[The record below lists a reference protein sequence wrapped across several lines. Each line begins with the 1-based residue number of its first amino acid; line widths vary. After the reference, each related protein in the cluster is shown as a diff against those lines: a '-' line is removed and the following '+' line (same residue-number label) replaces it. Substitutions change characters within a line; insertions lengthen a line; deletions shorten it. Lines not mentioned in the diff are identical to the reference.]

1 MVWSYVIEQSGQKKY
16 GYLPVWGGDAAEG
29 YSGHLK
35 VEKARSILP
44 TKQFLILE
52 PTRGIEQYMIDDFLN
67 QENLFTK
74 SVEEKQFGLI
84 KVQIREKI

>member
-1 MVWSYVIEQSGQKKY
+1 
-16 GYLPVWGGDAAEG
+16 
-29 YSGHLK
+29 
-35 VEKARSILP
+35 
-44 TKQFLILE
+44 
-52 PTRGIEQYMIDDFLN
+52 MIDDFLN

>member
-1 MVWSYVIEQSGQKKY
+1 MQKKY